1 MIPRPCLYVLAGTNG
16 AGKSSVGGEM
26 LLRKGI
32 DYLNPDEAAKMVLA
46 ANPGLTQAEAN
57 SAAWHEGKHQI
68 ELAIADHHSLAFET
82 TLGGHTITSLLEQ
95 ALAEGMEV
103 RIWYVALSSP
113 ELHIARVRS
122 RVAHGGHD
130 IPEGKIRERYDA
142 SRLNLIRLLPK
153 LTELHVYD
161 NSREADP
168 SAGVAPKPI
177 LILHFVRGKVV
188 GTCAMRLVPE
198 WAKPILMAAVSLSA

>member
-1 MIPRPCLYVLAGTNG
+1 VVQRPCLYVLAGTNG

-46 ANPGLTQAEAN
+46 ANPGLSQAEAN
-57 SAAWHEGKHQI
+57 GAAWYEGKRQI
-68 ELAIADHHSLAFET
+68 ELAIADRHSLAFET

-95 ALAEGMEV
+95 ALSEGMEV

-130 IPEGKIRERYDA
+130 IPEGKIRERYNS

-153 LTELHVYD
+153 LTEFRVYD

-168 SAGVAPKPI
+168 SAGATAKPA
-177 LILHFVRGKVV
+177 LILHLTRGRVVR
-188 GTCAMRLVPE
+188 TCELRLAPE
-198 WAKPILMAAVSLSA
+198 WAKPILMAAMSLPD